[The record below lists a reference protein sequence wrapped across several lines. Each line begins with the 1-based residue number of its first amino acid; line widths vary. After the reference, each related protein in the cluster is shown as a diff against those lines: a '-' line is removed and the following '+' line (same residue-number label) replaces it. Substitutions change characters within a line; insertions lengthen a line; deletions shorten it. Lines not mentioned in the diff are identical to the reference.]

1 MEDLKRWRR
10 DLHQIP
16 ELGLQEYQTAAYI
29 RQELEKMGYQWESVV
44 ETGTIVYIDHHQNE
58 TIAFRSD
65 MDALAIYEHNQV
77 DYVSKHVGIMHA
89 CGHDGHMSALLS
101 LAKRFKE
108 SDDTFNYNILLI
120 FQPAEESPGAAR
132 YVVES
137 KILEKYHV
145 KAIFGMHLMPFI
157 DEGKIACKSGPLM
170 ALCGEIDVHIQGK
183 GTHAGLPQNGIDSI
197 IIASQAIQQ
206 YQSIISRR
214 ISPFLAVVINI
225 GKIVGGTAR
234 NSVASETT
242 MNGTLRCYD
251 EDLFIQITDEMDR
264 IHKSLELAYDCHI
277 EWSCPPLYPPVVNH
291 KGLYEMM
298 KTLIKP
304 DDYVEIKEPLM
315 LAEDFAFYQKEIP
328 GLFFFLGTKSVEYQ
342 SGLHTETFNFNEE
355 VLIKAVDLYYTIAL
369 NMKGV

>member
-1 MEDLKRWRR
+1 M
-10 DLHQIP
+10 
-16 ELGLQEYQTAAYI
+16 
-29 RQELEKMGYQWESVV
+29 
-44 ETGTIVYIDHHQNE
+44 
-58 TIAFRSD
+58 
-65 MDALAIYEHNQV
+65 
-77 DYVSKHVGIMHA
+77 
-89 CGHDGHMSALLS
+89 
-101 LAKRFKE
+101 
-108 SDDTFNYNILLI
+108 
-120 FQPAEESPGAAR
+120 
-132 YVVES
+132 
-137 KILEKYHV
+137 
-145 KAIFGMHLMPFI
+145 
-157 DEGKIACKSGPLM
+157 
-170 ALCGEIDVHIQGK
+170 
-183 GTHAGLPQNGIDSI
+183 
-197 IIASQAIQQ
+197 
-206 YQSIISRR
+206 
-214 ISPFLAVVINI
+214 AVVINI